1 MERPRAASP
10 AESIMSVATTA
21 TGTKRK
27 ERDFDTDVAGG
38 EETNINVVVRCRGR
52 NEREVK
58 ENSAVVVN
66 TEGAKGQL
74 VTLSMGANALSNKTY
89 NFDRVFSNA
98 ADQSMVFEE
107 TVRPIVEEVSLLTCT
122 IARIS
127 GYDQCLMAAFFRCLR
142 ATTAQSLPTD
152 KLERE
157 RRTLCPA
164 T

>member
-1 MERPRAASP
+1 
-10 AESIMSVATTA
+10 MSVATTA
-21 TGTKRK
+21 TAAGTKRK
-27 ERDFDTDVAGG
+27 DRDFDAEAAGG

-107 TVRPIVEEVSLLTCT
+107 TVRPIVEEVGLAECRAQVMSQGLCLTF
-122 IARIS
+122 
-127 GYDQCLMAAFFRCLR
+127 AFSRCSR
-142 ATTAQSLPTD
+142 ATTAQSSPTD
-152 KLERE
+152 KLEPE
-157 RRTLCPA
+157 RRTQCLVI
-164 T
+164 